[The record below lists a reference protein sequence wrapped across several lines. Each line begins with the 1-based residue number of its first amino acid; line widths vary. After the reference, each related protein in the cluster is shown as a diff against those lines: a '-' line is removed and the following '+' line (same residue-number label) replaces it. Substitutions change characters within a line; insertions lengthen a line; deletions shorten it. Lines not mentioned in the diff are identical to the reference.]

1 MTAINPAR
9 LRIQCAKLAD
19 LYHDPA
25 KFIPGLHDLLGFY
38 ASRIRKTA
46 LNRTPLT
53 LQTYQVAPP
62 VLRALEGEM
71 DLLVNTEPSRCLLL
85 VDALWEEE
93 WLEFRQFA
101 VTLLGNIP
109 PINAE
114 PIFKRIKYWLSEST
128 SETIRSLLPTRAVK
142 RLKVEKPDLVLSFYQ
157 DLLSKPIKE
166 NCQAVL
172 LGLIQFGQDQE
183 FLNYPILF
191 TLLGKILIVEEKGL
205 VKEIQ
210 AVLKPLIDRSEYEVT
225 YFLVQQISTASKPR
239 ITRVV
244 RGVLPLF
251 SADNQK
257 TLKDALQK
265 SA

>member
-9 LRIQCAKLAD
+9 LKIQCAKLAD
-19 LYHDPA
+19 SYQDPT

-38 ASRIRKTA
+38 ASRIRRTA

-62 VLRALEGEM
+62 VLRALEGEL
-71 DLLVNTEPSRCLLL
+71 DHLLNTQPSHGLLL

-93 WLEFRQFA
+93 WLEFRQLA

-109 PINAE
+109 PINPD
-114 PIFKRIKYWLSEST
+114 PIFGRIRSWLTTST
-128 SETIRSLLPTRAVK
+128 SESIRSLLPTRTIK
-142 RLKVEKPDLVLSFYQ
+142 RLSAEKPDLVLSFFK
-157 DLLSKPIKE
+157 DLLSDPTKG

-172 LGLIQFGQDQE
+172 YGIIQFGEDHE
-183 FLNYPILF
+183 FLNLPILF
-191 TLLGKILIVEEKGL
+191 SLLGGILIVEEKGL
-205 VKEIQ
+205 IKEIQ
-210 AVLKPLIDRSEYEVT
+210 RLLELLINRSEQET
-225 YFLVQQISTASKPR
+225 QYFLEQQLSTASKPR

-251 SADNQK
+251 SEENQRTLRE
-257 TLKDALQK
+257 TLKSFA
-265 SA
+265 